1 MLLNGNIPTDSTI
14 HISLDKPHLQPDQK
28 MQYRPWGTRT
38 IKFHFTTEID
48 LPRLS
53 ILPKNR
59 LQQDM
64 DLGIFHAYA
73 DNDPSLTLTWGGGH
87 ERGPNLK
94 SKDVLSAFE
103 SSAPLQANES
113 SYAYFQLT
121 HSGNPLPDQAT
132 VTFTTRPDGTEEW
145 NPNITALN
153 RFSIQLVLPTHLPPA
168 EQISRIIP
176 DAQGNSWS
184 VYPGQYLP
192 AYDSRWWP
200 AKEIVYLPCDPPPIQ
215 ISIVGRK
222 LIIRWNL
229 GDEPIAILED
239 YTDPPV
245 MLLGGSIAFD
255 LFMFDECTY
264 VLRVWFMWV
273 DKFIGEGRFV
283 HRHEIP
289 DVERFD
295 MIIRRKDGRVILA
308 CTDLHWHEVW
318 ARVLPGKILHATL
331 GMPREIALNL
341 AREKLSEVWNEL
353 WAMPAR
359 LSNKGIDHIAQS
371 NNNPVEPYI
380 RRLASREATVT
391 LKATGMEAHLPTLH
405 NVEQRR
411 PAVMTSSDVRLG

>member
-1 MLLNGNIPTDSTI
+1 MLLNGNIPIDATI
-14 HISLDKPHLQPDQK
+14 HISLDNSHIHPDRK

-38 IKFHFTTEID
+38 IKLNLSTEID

-53 ILPKNR
+53 ILPQNR
-59 LQQDM
+59 LQEDI

-73 DNDPSLTLTWGGGH
+73 DNHRSLTLTWGGGH
-87 ERGPNLK
+87 ERGPNVK

-103 SSAPLQANES
+103 SSAPLKANES
-113 SYAYFQLT
+113 SYTYFQLT
-121 HSGNPLPDQAT
+121 HTGNQLPNQAT
-132 VTFTTRPDGTEEW
+132 VTFNFHPEGTEDG
-145 NPNITALN
+145 NPNNIVLKK
-153 RFSIQLVLPTHLPPA
+153 SPIQLVLPTHLPTA
-168 EQISRIIP
+168 EQITRIIP
-176 DAQGNSWS
+176 EAQVNSWT

-200 AKEIVYLPCDPPPIQ
+200 AQDIIYLPCDPPPIEV
-215 ISIVGRK
+215 SIVGGR
-222 LIIRWNL
+222 LYIRWNH

-255 LFMFDECTY
+255 LFMFDECSY
-264 VLRVWFMWV
+264 ALRVWFMWV
-273 DKFIGEGRFV
+273 DKFIGEDRFV

-295 MIIRRKDGRVILA
+295 LIIRRKDGRVILA

-318 ARVLPGKILHATL
+318 ARVLPGKTLHATL
-331 GMPREIALNL
+331 GMPRDIALNL
-341 AREKLSEVWNEL
+341 AKEKLREVWNEI
-353 WAMPAR
+353 WAIPAR
-359 LSNKGIDHIAQS
+359 LGRKGIDHIVES
-371 NNNPVEPYI
+371 INNPVEPYI

-411 PAVMTSSDVRLG
+411 PTVMTSSDVRLG